1 MLYKHYKHIIII
13 SWFYNNIVLFAFYIL
28 DKLFSEFYLFGFNN
42 FVCFVLQFTEK

>member
-13 SWFYNNIVLFAFYIL
+13 SLFYNNIVLFVFYIL

-42 FVCFVLQFTEK
+42 FVCSVLQFTEK